1 MATRNQAPSNG
12 KPAPGSGVR
21 KPAPKPASG
30 DAKAASI
37 TVFAH
42 SVDRH

>member
-1 MATRNQAPSNG
+1 MATRVQAANSG
-12 KPAPGSGVR
+12 KPAPHPGVR
-21 KPAPKPASG
+21 KPAPKQSSG

-42 SVDRH
+42 SVERH